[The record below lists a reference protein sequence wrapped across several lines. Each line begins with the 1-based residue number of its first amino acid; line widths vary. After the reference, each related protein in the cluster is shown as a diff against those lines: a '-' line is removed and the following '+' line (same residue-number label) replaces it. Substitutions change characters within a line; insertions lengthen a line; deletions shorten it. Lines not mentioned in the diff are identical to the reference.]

1 MDVNPILVAGQWQ
14 TVDPA
19 AEFFCAVNPATRQPL
34 QERFPISGA
43 RVVRQLLEAAS
54 AAAKELR
61 EVNPDAIAAFLDAC
75 ANNIERNAAEIVRWA
90 HLETAL
96 PEQPRLL
103 NVELPRTTLQLRQA
117 AQAVR
122 ERSFCEPVIDTKN
135 NIRTKLGPLGAP
147 VVILGPN
154 NFPLAFNA
162 VMGSDFAS
170 AIAAGNPVIA
180 KLHPSHPKT
189 SQLLAEAA
197 FDAVREAGLPL
208 ATVQALYQLP
218 SELGLKL
225 VAAEEVGAV
234 GFTGSRSAGL
244 ALKAAADAAGKP
256 VYLEMS
262 SINPVFLL
270 PGAVAERG
278 AELAKELF
286 TSCAMGAGQFCTNPG
301 VSVVLAGP
309 ESEELLAELRTL
321 FEQTSPGPLLSQQ
334 GPKNIRESVAVLT
347 LNGAECL
354 VGGQEVGEGAFA
366 FQNTLLRVSGE
377 QFLQAP
383 EALQTEAFG
392 TVHLMIFA
400 DSVSQMV
407 EIARSL
413 EGNLTGCIYS
423 GSQGQDDASYD
434 DIARVLR
441 YKVGRLLNDK
451 APTGVAV
458 SPAMQHGGPYPST
471 GHPGFTAVGMPSAI
485 KRFCARHC
493 YDGVRPHRLPEELV
507 DANPRKIWRCVDGDW
522 TQAPISA

>member
-1 MDVNPILVAGQWQ
+1 MNVNPILLAGQWQ
-14 TVDPA
+14 TLDA
-19 AEFFCAVNPATRQPL
+19 AVESFCAVNPATRQALP
-34 QERFPISGA
+34 ERFPISGA

-61 EVNPDAIAAFLDAC
+61 EVPPEAIADFLDTC
-75 ANNIERNAAEIVRWA
+75 AANVEQRAAELVHWA

-96 PEQPRLL
+96 PEKPRLSD
-103 NVELPRTTLQLRQA
+103 VELPRTTLQLRQA
-117 AQAVR
+117 AKAVR

-135 NIRTKLGPLGAP
+135 NIRTMLGPLGAP
-147 VVILGPN
+147 VVCFGPN
-154 NFPLAFNA
+154 NFPFAFNA

-170 AIAAGNPVIA
+170 AIASGNPVIA

-197 FDAVREAGLPL
+197 FDAVRTTGIPS

-234 GFTGSRSAGL
+234 AFTGSRVAGL
-244 ALKAAADAAGKP
+244 ALKAAANAAGKP
-256 VYLEMS
+256 IYLEMS
-262 SINPVFLL
+262 SINPLFLL

-278 AELAKELF
+278 AELAKEVF
-286 TSCAMGAGQFCTNPG
+286 GSCALGAGQFCTNPG
-301 VSVVLAGP
+301 VSVVLASP
-309 ESEELLAELRTL
+309 ESEALLQELQGLFARTP
-321 FEQTSPGPLLSQQ
+321 PGPLLSQQ
-334 GPKNIRESVAVLT
+334 GAKNIRDGVAVLT
-347 LNGAECL
+347 LNGAQCL
-354 VGGQEVGEGAFA
+354 VGGQEVTTGAFG

-392 TVHLMIFA
+392 TVHLMVFA
-400 DSVSQMV
+400 DSVEQMV
-407 EIARSL
+407 QIAHCL
-413 EGNLTGCIYS
+413 EGNLTACIYS
-423 GSQGQDDASYD
+423 GTAGQDDAAYTQL
-434 DIARVLR
+434 ARVLR

-458 SPAMQHGGPYPST
+458 SPAMHHGGPYPST
-471 GHPGFTAVGMPSAI
+471 GHPGFTAVGMPAAV

-493 YDGVRPHRLPEELV
+493 YDGVRPHRLPDELL
-507 DANPRKIWRCVDGDW
+507 DANPRKVWRCVDGEW
-522 TQAPISA
+522 TRGAIEA